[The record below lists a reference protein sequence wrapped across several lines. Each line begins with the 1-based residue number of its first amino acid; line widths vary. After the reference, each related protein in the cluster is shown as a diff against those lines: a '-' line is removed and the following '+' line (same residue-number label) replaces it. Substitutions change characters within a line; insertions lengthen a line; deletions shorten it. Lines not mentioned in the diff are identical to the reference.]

1 MGDAERRKQSFATG
15 YLLGLS
21 GMPLAIAPA
30 AVSVEP
36 LAFSYNGTPLPPLE
50 WDKKTY
56 PYGVIYYIF
65 TETGVLY
72 YFSVYKRINY
82 YKSGWFVERNYFGSS
97 EDGTA
102 LVFTYRLGEDG
113 WTKMERTSWCVGV
126 DRDDITTI
134 RTSIVIWTNFDLMYS
149 DNTLY
154 MGASEPSP
162 ITDAEPW
169 KEKYFF
175 NGVVLPRYSDEGATD
190 GWHRLAIMKHETE
203 DAYLLFDIIAALF
216 YVDRSSDAVI
226 YGCGYDPNMQV
237 CICRAGWDSW
247 KSVPSLDYVEERDSE
262 YFDGRC
268 VSIGRPRNLMWVEED
283 TYFVEGED
291 AVAMYGSEPVPVVFS
306 EPEDIPTNEID
317 NKTLML
323 GCRLGYIVRQQM
335 GKGNTDVP
343 IGVLISSDDYMLCD
357 SSGLYLIAKED
368 S

>member
-65 TETGVLY
+65 QETGVLY

-82 YKSGWFVERNYFGSS
+82 FKSGLFVERNYFGSS

-102 LVFTYRLGEDG
+102 LVFTYSPGEDG
-113 WTKMERTSWCVGV
+113 WTKMERTSWSFGV
-126 DRDDITTI
+126 DRDEITSI
-134 RTSIVIWTNFDLMYS
+134 RTTIVIWTNFDLMYS

-169 KEKYFF
+169 KGKYFF

-190 GWHRLAIMKHETE
+190 GWHHLAIMKHETE
-203 DAYLLFDIIAALF
+203 DAYIFFDAWSSLL

-226 YGCGYDPNMQV
+226 LSGRYDPNMQV
-237 CICRAGWDSW
+237 YICRAGGNRWEG
-247 KSVPSLDYVEERDSE
+247 VPHLDYVEERDSE

-268 VSIGRPRNLMWVEED
+268 CYIGRPRNLMWVED
-283 TYFVEGED
+283 DIYRLEGD
-291 AVAMYGSEPVPVVFS
+291 GVSMYGSEPVPVVFS
-306 EPEDIPTNEID
+306 EPEDIPANEID

-335 GKGNTDVP
+335 GKGETGVP
-343 IGVLISSDDYMLCD
+343 MELDEPSDEPVA
-357 SSGLYLIAKED
+357 YLD
-368 S
+368 GTP